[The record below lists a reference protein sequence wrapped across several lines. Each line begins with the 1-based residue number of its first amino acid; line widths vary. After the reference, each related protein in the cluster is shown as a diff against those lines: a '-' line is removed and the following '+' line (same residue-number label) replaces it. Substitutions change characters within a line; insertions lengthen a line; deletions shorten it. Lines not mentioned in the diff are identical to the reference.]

1 VIRIGIA
8 STDIARLV
16 PAPQSDFMGALR
28 RALSRVWQAT
38 AIPRQF
44 LCGLTGHELVL
55 HFEPTRLSLFCLR
68 CGKNT
73 SGWTIDVQPRFHT
86 TPPRARVE
94 TRPLPRLVPP
104 RRASA

>member
-1 VIRIGIA
+1 MIRIRIA
-8 STDIARLV
+8 S
-16 PAPQSDFMGALR
+16 
-28 RALSRVWQAT
+28 ALSHLWQAT
-38 AIPRQF
+38 AVPRQF

-73 SGWTIDVQPRFHT
+73 SGWTLDVQSRFRT
-86 TPPRARVE
+86 TPARPRVE
-94 TRPLPRLVPP
+94 TRPGPRLVQP

>member
-1 VIRIGIA
+1 MIRIGLA
-8 STDIARLV
+8 STDIVQLV
-16 PAPQSDFMGALR
+16 PAPRGTFIDTLR
-28 RALSRVWQAT
+28 RALSRLWQTT
-38 AIPRQF
+38 AMPRQF

-73 SGWTIDVQPRFHT
+73 SGWTIDVQPRFRT
-86 TPPRARVE
+86 TPARARVE
-94 TRPLPRLVPP
+94 TRPVPRLVPP